1 MPSNL
6 HHRLAVSR
14 LGGWIPHDGDE
25 RPVPPSTLIRVMLA
39 GGIKSHTLK
48 AEQINWSSDSMMPVV
63 SYQVIKDD

>member
-1 MPSNL
+1 
-6 HHRLAVSR
+6 
-14 LGGWIPHDGDE
+14 
-25 RPVPPSTLIRVMLA
+25 MLA